1 MVERAQTASQSVGGS
16 LQAYKGS
23 LRRMLWLKIG
33 LLLVFGVVV
42 VRLVFIQ
49 VIRARDFQAE
59 ARRQYEV
66 RERLPGTRG
75 DLYDRNGKVLV
86 SSTMGVSFGA
96 DPKMIDDQRDEI
108 ADRFARAFGKPRSYY
123 LEKLSLKDR
132 HFVWLERRVRAQFS
146 RAIHAGDTRG
156 LVEIKEPVRL
166 YHYHHLGGQ
175 VIGCTDIDNKG
186 LSGIELNLDSFLRG
200 SDGYVV
206 LQRDGHS
213 KTKPSADYP
222 RIEPTVGS
230 SATLTIDIDYQ
241 SIAEEELARGI
252 QRTQSESG
260 LVIVL
265 DPTTGEILAMA
276 HNPPMSPESLGEDYQ
291 ALMRNRVISDMFE
304 PGSVYKL
311 VTAAA
316 ALERDL
322 VRPTQKF
329 YGEEG
334 TYAVRLANGS
344 VRNTITDT
352 HPYGTLTFQEAMEV
366 SSNIVMAKVSDRIGS
381 ELLYTTGRNFG
392 FGVETGVDLPGEING
407 DLKKPSQWSGT
418 TLNSMAY
425 GYEVGVTAIQ
435 LACAYATVANKGVLM
450 KPFIVKKLI
459 DPNGELV
466 AETQPQV
473 VRRVISAVTAKTLTQ
488 FFEGV
493 VQRGTAQPARL
504 SGVRVAGKTGTSRK
518 FIDGKYEVGT
528 YTASFVGYFP
538 ADDPKVVCLVMLDH
552 PRVAGYTGGQVSA
565 PIFKDIAAKIFAASG
580 GFTKKQG
587 TVMAATEEF
596 VLPEVVGLGVDA
608 ARELLV
614 SRGFRTEISGSG
626 AAVRAQVPRA
636 GTLLR
641 RSSVVKLA
649 TIERATAAP
658 GYAVVPDLHGMPIR
672 RALNTLAMRQL
683 DAGVNGSGI
692 VASQSP
698 SAGQHVRLGTR
709 VVLWCEPRNRLLLSV
724 N

>member
-1 MVERAQTASQSVGGS
+1 MFA
-16 LQAYKGS
+16 
-23 LRRMLWLKIG
+23 
-33 LLLVFGVVV
+33 VVAF
-42 VRLVFIQ
+42 RLVFIQ
-49 VIRARDFQAE
+49 VIKARDFQAE

-75 DLYDRNGKVLV
+75 DLYDRNGRDLV

-96 DPKMIDDQRDEI
+96 DPKMIGDQRDEI
-108 ADRFARAFGKPRSYY
+108 AGRFARAFGKPRSYY
-123 LEKLSLKDR
+123 LERLSAKDR

-146 RAIHAGDTRG
+146 KIIHASDTRA

-166 YHYHHLGGQ
+166 YHYDRLGGQ
-175 VIGCTDIDNKG
+175 VIGSTDIDNKG
-186 LSGIELNLDSFLRG
+186 LSGIELSLDSYLRG

-213 KTKPSADYP
+213 RTRPSADYP
-222 RIEPTVGS
+222 RVEPTVGS

-241 SIAEEELARGI
+241 AIAEEELAKGI

-260 LVIVL
+260 LVIIL
-265 DPTTGEILAMA
+265 NPTTGEVLGMA
-276 HNPPMSPESLGEDYQ
+276 HNPPMSPGNPGEENQ
-291 ALMRNRVISDMFE
+291 AVMRNRVITDMFE

-322 VRPTQKF
+322 VKPTQKF

-334 TYAVRLANGS
+334 TYNVRLVNGS

-392 FGVETGVDLPGEING
+392 FGVETGVDLPGEVNG

-435 LACAYATVANKGVLM
+435 LACAYAAVANKGVLM
-450 KPFIVKKLI
+450 KPFIIKKVI
-459 DPNGELV
+459 DPNGEV
-466 AETQPQV
+466 MSETQPQI
-473 VRRVISAVTAKTLTQ
+473 VRRVISAATAKTLTQ

-518 FIDGKYEVGT
+518 FIDGKYEVGS
-528 YTASFVGYFP
+528 YTASFIGYFP

-565 PIFKDIAAKIFAASG
+565 PIFKDIAAKIFAMSG
-580 GFTKKQG
+580 GFTRNPR
-587 TVMAATEEF
+587 TVMAAAEGS
-596 VLPEVVGLGVDA
+596 VVPDVVGLGVDV

-614 SRGFRTEISGSG
+614 RRGFKTELSGSG
-626 AAVRAQVPRA
+626 TVVRVQSPRA
-636 GTLLR
+636 GALLPR
-641 RSSVVKLA
+641 GSVAKLV
-649 TIERATAAP
+649 TTDHSTAAP
-658 GYAVVPDLHGMPIR
+658 GYAVVPDLRGMPIR
-672 RALNTLAMRQL
+672 RALNALAVRQL
-683 DAGVNGSGI
+683 DAGVDGSGV
-692 VASQSP
+692 VASQNP
-698 SAGQHVRLGTR
+698 LAGQHVKVGSKVAMR
-709 VVLWCEPRNRLLLSV
+709 CEPRNRLLLSV